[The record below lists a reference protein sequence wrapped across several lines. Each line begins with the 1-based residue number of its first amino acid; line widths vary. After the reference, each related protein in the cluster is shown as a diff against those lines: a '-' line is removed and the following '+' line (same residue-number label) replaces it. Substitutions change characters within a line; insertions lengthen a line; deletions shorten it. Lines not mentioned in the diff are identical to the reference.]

1 MRCGAVH
8 RRFEGARDT
17 VEREPSRAN
26 NEAALIFQLRKA
38 KEKSSGAL
46 RKFHKSGTNVTPM
59 IDHSL
64 LDEVLAGK

>member
-1 MRCGAVH
+1 MGLEIQSSA
-8 RRFEGARDT
+8 
-17 VEREPSRAN
+17 SRQ
-26 NEAALIFQLRKA
+26 EQITKQALFQLRKA

-46 RKFHKSGTNVTPM
+46 RKFRKSGTTVTPM